1 MSGTGRKRRRKRRK
15 SRRMRGGAPEKL
27 YGDGPQPALGGKRG
41 RLQNTDWAGV
51 GHRIIQEKID
61 EIIDDCCGDF
71 EAADARRAE
80 EVREA
85 FRAQDNLLRRLERR
99 VDRLE
104 TAPVLPLFSRQG
116 SGNGGGGGGGDA
128 PSAMR
133 FAVDM
138 QRQLAEGASPKKA
151 AEVAAR
157 GAEARVQALAS
168 SQQQRPSLLKPDKPW
183 PTANPPCKCL
193 PDAHRRLP

>member
-1 MSGTGRKRRRKRRK
+1 MSGTRRKRRRRRKRRK

-41 RLQNTDWAGV
+41 RLQNTNWAGV

-80 EVREA
+80 EAREA

-116 SGNGGGGGGGDA
+116 SGN
-128 PSAMR
+128 
-133 FAVDM
+133 
-138 QRQLAEGASPKKA
+138 
-151 AEVAAR
+151 
-157 GAEARVQALAS
+157 
-168 SQQQRPSLLKPDKPW
+168 PDKPW
-183 PTANPPCKCL
+183 PTANPPCKCPRGL
-193 PDAHRRLP
+193 KRFVMRRGASVICDGCNREFTQGSVMYGCRRCNYDLCPTCSAVKNMPPRRAAAGGN